1 MASDAGS
8 SVARRRRRLSTV
20 FQHSDL
26 LLCFIL
32 FFHKA
37 LVYLGYVISSAV
49 AICER
54 CVQYRFYIFWL
65 LCSPSPSLMA
75 AIVPDLC
82 QNTCTPPQVCV
93 SQISDLKLTRQAPP
107 SLSPKTMTFLPP
119 GKIDST
125 WFWCKRGSCN
135 SPLCSLLARSMSLN
149 GSQNYYQTIQA
160 RNLLFD
166 EPPTNRCSLQ
176 TPFVATLTIDCS
188 PCLTV
193 SDLNDQ
199 RLRFC
204 SVKPLLLQHGNA
216 GVGRLWLDSKL
227 VPSEIGVNPISV
239 SAGTKVSSSLKTDL
253 SQRKFCSTL
262 LGCERDII
270 CGSLISDC
278 ARMEY
283 SRFSVHDEQFI
294 QALKYPFVVSQ
305 NSLIPPSTYFL
316 CFRGQL
322 LESSKDCQSV
332 SVNSYWHVLPT
343 SIRRPKL
350 SNLISRQCLVSF
362 PNLPKLK
369 TNSLLTLSCV
379 DKFLQ
384 TSSRQGRE
392 RSLST
397 SSFSKERIF
406 PPRSLFVRGDHLPAS
421 KTENFTNSLAVC
433 YLV

>member
-82 QNTCTPPQVCV
+82 QKTCTPPQVCV

-125 WFWCKRGSCN
+125 WFWCKRGLCN

-239 SAGTKVSSSLKTDL
+239 SAGRKVSSSLKTDL

-262 LGCERDII
+262 LG
-270 CGSLISDC
+270 
-278 ARMEY
+278 
-283 SRFSVHDEQFI
+283 
-294 QALKYPFVVSQ
+294 
-305 NSLIPPSTYFL
+305 
-316 CFRGQL
+316 
-322 LESSKDCQSV
+322 
-332 SVNSYWHVLPT
+332 YWHVLPT

-406 PPRSLFVRGDHLPAS
+406 PPRSL
-421 KTENFTNSLAVC
+421 
-433 YLV
+433 